1 MEQQADILG
10 TRILAAS
17 GYAADGLRNLMVTL
31 KKEQPEFP
39 ITFLSSHPDTDNR
52 IRYLENLIQRNGYNR
67 YAYEGVARH
76 AQIQTLVGKLLRE
89 YKQQSRQR
97 RRHRN

>member
-1 MEQQADILG
+1 MRYVNQGYFIFASIVTSLCLLSMLKVGDRWAVLY
-10 TRILAAS
+10 LAADAKAIARS
-17 GYAADGLRNLMVTL
+17 QTTAQQNYGRVR
-31 KKEQPEFP
+31 
-39 ITFLSSHPDTDNR
+39 H
-52 IRYLENLIQRNGYNR
+52 GYNR